1 MSSIA
6 AGTTLT
12 TALVS
17 TGDTTGELVL
27 KTNGST
33 TAVTID
39 TAQNVTLESTGAV
52 TIPNGTEAQRPTPA
66 AGMLRFNTDADEFEG
81 YNGVSWGSIGGG
93 AVGGIFYEND
103 QLVAANYTIPGTKN
117 AMTTGPIT
125 VDSGVTVTVS
135 TGARWVV
142 I

>member
-52 TIPNGTEAQRPTPA
+52 TIPNGTEAERPTPA

-81 YNGVSWGSIGGG
+81 YNGSSWGSIGGG
-93 AVGGIFYEND
+93 AIDGIFYEND

-125 VDSGVTVTVS
+125 VDSGVTVTIS